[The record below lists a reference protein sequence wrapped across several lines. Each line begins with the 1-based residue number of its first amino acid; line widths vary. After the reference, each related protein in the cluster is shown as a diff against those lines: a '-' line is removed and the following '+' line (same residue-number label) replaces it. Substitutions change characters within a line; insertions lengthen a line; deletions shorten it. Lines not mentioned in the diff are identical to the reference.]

1 MSKRISAVA
10 VGLLIVLSPW
20 LGMRA
25 QGTAQLRI
33 RVTVVPAVSAGVV
46 QDTRATADV
55 SQDAQFSWTSKQ
67 QTRVIT
73 RTANT
78 TDLGNTWLNSQNPCA
93 SEGTKVL
100 SAPLKPA
107 SCDIT
112 INTLEFIPE

>member
-1 MSKRISAVA
+1 MSKGISTAAVA
-10 VGLLIVLSPW
+10 LLITLSPA
-20 LGMRA
+20 LDMRA
-25 QGTAQLRI
+25 QGTARLQV

-55 SQDAQFSWTSKQ
+55 SQDVQFSWTTKQ

-78 TDLGNTWLNSQNPCA
+78 TDLGKTWLNSQNPCA

-100 SAPLKPA
+100 SAPLKPT

-112 INTLEFIPE
+112 INTVEFIPE